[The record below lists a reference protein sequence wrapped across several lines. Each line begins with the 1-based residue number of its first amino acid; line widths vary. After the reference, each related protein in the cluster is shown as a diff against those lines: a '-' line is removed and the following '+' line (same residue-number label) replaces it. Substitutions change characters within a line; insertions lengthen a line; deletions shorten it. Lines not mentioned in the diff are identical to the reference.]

1 MKFEVSKSPTDEL
14 SLKNCVVL
22 HPDDIK
28 KLDPKYE
35 ANELHKTYVAISG
48 DRGEYI
54 FAVIDSTKMK
64 TGTLGLSAVQR
75 RWMQVGLQKL
85 VETHLYTTRINFL
98 AAITFEADFLQ
109 KTKTSKDSFNT
120 DKMLEAVYDT
130 FMSVPFSYEQE
141 IVFKFGNRP
150 FLLLKVKELQA
161 MDASLLSGE
170 KPDNTRKVNVGI
182 LTANTTVLFD
192 KKEESILSLTGKAK
206 AKSATTSIINPEW
219 DFSKMGIG
227 GLDDEFSAIFRRAF
241 ASRVFPPEV
250 IEQLGLQHVK
260 GILLFGPP
268 GTGKTLMARQIG
280 KMLNAREPKIVNGP
294 EILNKYVGE
303 SEANIRKLF
312 EEAENEQKKMGAN
325 SGLHMIIFDEIDAIC
340 KQRGTVTGSTGV
352 ADTVVNQLLSK
363 IDGVEQ
369 LNNILIIGMTNRKD
383 LIDEALIRPGRLE
396 VQMEIGLPSEEGR
409 LQILNI
415 HTARLKEHNKLE
427 NDVKLARLAA
437 LTKNYSG
444 AEIEGLVRA
453 ATTTAMNKL
462 VKAQSTV
469 TVDPNA
475 IENLKITNG
484 DFLHAIENDIKP
496 AFGTASEDSEHYL
509 ANGII
514 RYGEPVESVINDG
527 NLLINQTRMGNLV
540 SPVSVLLE
548 GLEGSGKTSIA
559 AHLAYKCSEFPFVKV
574 VSPENMI
581 GYSESAKC
589 QAIKKIFDDAYKS
602 ELSCVIV
609 DDIERLLDYVPIG
622 PRFSNVVLQTLI
634 VLLKKK
640 LRHGRKLLI
649 IGTSSCRDVL
659 DQMQM
664 LSCFNTVV
672 HVPAIMNAN
681 YIVNVLEKLNHFTQ
695 EELTDIETQLSSKSI
710 CVSVKKLISLVEM
723 AVQAGP
729 EGRVLKLIM
738 LLDEQCGKN

>member
-1 MKFEVSKSPTDEL
+1 
-14 SLKNCVVL
+14 
-22 HPDDIK
+22 
-28 KLDPKYE
+28 
-35 ANELHKTYVAISG
+35 
-48 DRGEYI
+48 
-54 FAVIDSTKMK
+54 
-64 TGTLGLSAVQR
+64 
-75 RWMQVGLQKL
+75 
-85 VETHLYTTRINFL
+85 
-98 AAITFEADFLQ
+98 
-109 KTKTSKDSFNT
+109 
-120 DKMLEAVYDT
+120 
-130 FMSVPFSYEQE
+130 
-141 IVFKFGNRP
+141 
-150 FLLLKVKELQA
+150 
-161 MDASLLSGE
+161 
-170 KPDNTRKVNVGI
+170 
-182 LTANTTVLFD
+182 
-192 KKEESILSLTGKAK
+192 
-206 AKSATTSIINPEW
+206 
-219 DFSKMGIG
+219 
-227 GLDDEFSAIFRRAF
+227 
-241 ASRVFPPEV
+241 
-250 IEQLGLQHVK
+250 
-260 GILLFGPP
+260 
-268 GTGKTLMARQIG
+268 
-280 KMLNAREPKIVNGP
+280 
-294 EILNKYVGE
+294 
-303 SEANIRKLF
+303 
-312 EEAENEQKKMGAN
+312 
-325 SGLHMIIFDEIDAIC
+325 
-340 KQRGTVTGSTGV
+340 
-352 ADTVVNQLLSK
+352 
-363 IDGVEQ
+363 
-369 LNNILIIGMTNRKD
+369 MTNRKD

-415 HTARLKEHNKLE
+415 HTARLREHNKLE

-475 IENLKITNG
+475 IESLKITNG

-496 AFGTASEDSEHYL
+496 AFGTGSEDSEHYL

-527 NLLINQTRMGNLV
+527 ILLINQTRMGNLV

-738 LLDEQCGKN
+738 LLDEQCGKH